1 MDMEAI
7 REARERAQN
16 ALNRA
21 ALTEDPQRRMEW
33 HQIAE
38 AWLARLAELEERP
51 SPRGPLR
58 LVA

>member
-7 REARERAQN
+7 REAVERAQK

-21 ALTEDPQRRMEW
+21 PVTEDPQRRMEW

-38 AWLARLAELEERP
+38 AWLGRLAELDQRP
-51 SPRGPLR
+51 SPPGPLR